1 MSAASGGGS
10 SGVVVTSGST
20 AASAVEVDAPMSSAA
35 IAVCGVV
42 RAFKEKRNGRTARVA
57 LGGVSFSLET
67 GRSLALLGPNGAG
80 KSTLLRILSTLDVP
94 DEGEVR
100 LLGELLPSRAVAG
113 GGGGG
118 DSAGRNALLLDRIR
132 RKLGVV
138 FQTVSLDPLLTI
150 RENLRVHAST
160 HGLVGGTAGEAIERT
175 SRMLGVHDRLD
186 DRVGVLSGG
195 LARRA
200 DLARALLHNPGIVLL
215 DEPTTGLD
223 PNARRRFLDALDEM
237 RSLRPDVSVLL
248 STHLIDEADRCDRVV
263 MLHEGSVVADGTPV
277 SLRSGLGPMVVRC
290 RVDHGDARAVVAG
303 AAVEHLGA
311 GASVVERGGRVV
323 VVELRPS
330 VLQGDSRE
338 SGSVLDVAGFG
349 AFAASLAAAG
359 VPFEVTPPTLDDVF
373 ANLTGGR
380 SIDEVQP

>member
-1 MSAASGGGS
+1 MS
-10 SGVVVTSGST
+10 
-20 AASAVEVDAPMSSAA
+20 SSAA

-42 RAFKEKRNGRTARVA
+42 RAYKEKRKGRAARVA

-100 LLGELLPSRAVAG
+100 LMGELLPSRAVAG
-113 GGGGG
+113 GGGAGG
-118 DSAGRNALLLDRIR
+118 GGSAGQNAVSLCRIR
-132 RKLGVV
+132 RNLGVV

-160 HGLVGGTAGEAIERT
+160 HGLAGGAAGEAIERT

-290 RVDHGDARAVVAG
+290 RVDRDDARAVVAE
-303 AAVEHLGA
+303 AAGEHLGA
-311 GASVVERGGRVV
+311 GASVVERAGRVV
-323 VVELRPS
+323 VVELRPD
-330 VLQGDSRE
+330 VLRGDLRE

-349 AFAASLAAAG
+349 AFAASLAGAG

-380 SIDEVQP
+380 SIDEVRQ